1 MHSFLYWNVPKAITG
16 EIQQAKLMMIF
27 TATLLAHKATRRPST
42 QQVRKPVLLTDIN
55 AIPKRRA
62 EGQPLASQLDSRR
75 SELSPR
81 GLSAE
86 GRGRRED
93 KPKRRGWR
101 LWDPGPGYGPAT
113 ALPPRR
119 ADPRARRPPRRGRA
133 RRRDAYKHAPPAAS
147 GDGDPTIPGGK
158 TEAAHRPTSRPRA
171 QEYASHREDRTLHAP
186 LRSNGGPRTLLPHF
200 RARPRAHLDAL
211 VAGAGG
217 HPPPMEVERHI
228 VDEILVVRRDAARHK
243 HGCGRLLPPPRG
255 RRGCAR
261 TAAHWDQGPGRAQRC
276 FPRAACAPRA
286 ARRPTP
292 GPSFPARPRPSPSY
306 PRRSHPYP
314 VTPCEGPPRPII
326 PASSAPIHP
335 YPARP
340 RPQPHIA
347 REAPPQSV
355 RLPSRPRP
363 PAS

>member
-42 QQVRKPVLLTDIN
+42 QRVRKPVLLTDIN

-119 ADPRARRPPRRGRA
+119 ADPRARRPPRGGA
-133 RRRDAYKHAPPAAS
+133 HAAVMRTS
-147 GDGDPTIPGGK
+147 T
-158 TEAAHRPTSRPRA
+158 RPLRPRA
-171 QEYASHREDRTLHAP
+171 TVIPQYPGGRQRLPTGRPPGLVPRSTPHIGRTELSTRLSAPMAGPARSCPTSGLGPARTLTLWSLEQVAIRRPWKSKDTSWMRSLWSAAMLRATNMAAAGSSRLREGGAAARGPQPTGTRGQGARSGASRVLLARPGLRGAP
-186 LRSNGGPRTLLPHF
+186 PPARHSLRGPAPARHTRGGPTPTLSHPA
-200 RARPRAHLDAL
+200 RARP
-211 VAGAGG
+211 G
-217 HPPPMEVERHI
+217 
-228 VDEILVVRRDAARHK
+228 
-243 HGCGRLLPPPRG
+243 
-255 RRGCAR
+255 
-261 TAAHWDQGPGRAQRC
+261 
-276 FPRAACAPRA
+276 
-286 ARRPTP
+286 
-292 GPSFPARPRPSPSY
+292 PSY
-306 PRRSHPYP
+306 PR
-314 VTPCEGPPRPII
+314 
-326 PASSAPIHP
+326 
-335 YPARP
+335 
-340 RPQPHIA
+340 
-347 REAPPQSV
+347 APP
-355 RLPSRPRP
+355 
-363 PAS
+363 PAIHTRRGHAPNLI